1 MKTTHKLGTSIKR
14 LVFALMIL
22 GLTPTLTLAQ
32 PSADT
37 APPSDA
43 ATRGLEIAVEADH
56 RDTGFGNLTAGMT
69 MILRNR
75 HGEESTREIR
85 NRTKEVDGDGDK
97 TLIIFDE
104 PRDIKGTAFLNYTH
118 AVGPDE
124 QWLYLPALKRV
135 KRIASNNKSGPFM
148 GSEFAYEDISSQEVE
163 KYTYAYLRDEVIDGV
178 DHFVIERY
186 PVDENSGYTR
196 QVAWYDKAEYRLQK
210 IDFYD
215 RKDDLLKT
223 LTYHDYQQ
231 YLDHYWRAD
240 RMEMVNHQTGKST
253 TLLWSNYMFQV
264 GLTDRD
270 FDKNSLK
277 RAR

>member
-1 MKTTHKLGTSIKR
+1 MNAIHNIKR
-14 LVFALMIL
+14 FALALLIA
-22 GLTPTLTLAQ
+22 GLMPIAALAQ
-32 PSADT
+32 PSADV
-37 APPSDA
+37 APSIDDEA
-43 ATRGLEIAVEADH
+43 RGLEIALEADR
-56 RDTGFGNLTAGMT
+56 RDTGFDDFTADMT

-75 HGEESTREIR
+75 HGQKSTREIR

-97 TLIIFDE
+97 ALIIFDQ
-104 PRDIKGTAFLNYTH
+104 PRDVKGTAFLNYTH
-118 AVGPDE
+118 ATGPDD

-163 KYTYAYLRDEVIDGV
+163 KYTYKYLRDETLDGA
-178 DHFVIERY
+178 DHFVVERY
-186 PVDENSGYTR
+186 PTDKNSGYTR
-196 QVAWYDKAEYRLQK
+196 QVAWYDQAEYRLQK
-210 IDFYD
+210 VEYYD

-231 YLDHYWRAD
+231 YLDQYWRAA

-253 TLLWSNYMFQV
+253 TLQWRDYEFRT

-270 FDKNSLK
+270 FDQNTLK